1 MKSKNPRQVQTQSKE
16 LDNIETHLQTLY
28 TPVRPRSEYVYNL
41 RHQLSL
47 QLDPANTSDEHQGL
61 HLMLIA
67 ASLLSGTFVVV
78 LAVRGIL
85 NYMGGMHDIGSPVE
99 QDGIAP
105 ANPA

>member
-1 MKSKNPRQVQTQSKE
+1 MNSKKPRQVYRQLKE
-16 LDNIETHLQTLY
+16 LDKIETHLRTLY
-28 TPVRPRSEYVYNL
+28 TPVKPRSEYVHTL
-41 RHQLSL
+41 RRQLSL
-47 QLDPANTSDEHQGL
+47 QLDPANKVDEHQGL

-85 NYMGGMHDIGSPVE
+85 NFLGGMHEIGSPVE

-105 ANPA
+105 VNPA